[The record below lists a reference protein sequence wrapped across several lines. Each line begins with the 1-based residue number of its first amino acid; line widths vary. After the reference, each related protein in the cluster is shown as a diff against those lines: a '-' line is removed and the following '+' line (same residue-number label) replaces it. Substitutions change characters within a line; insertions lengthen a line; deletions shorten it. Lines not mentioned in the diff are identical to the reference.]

1 LLIDCILIAYRLPLQ
16 QEQLL
21 ASQAQFQA
29 EMQDLE
35 DRAREEAE
43 WQEVS
48 RLLKPEAAGINS
60 RLATA
65 TMHMRQQREAARVAE
80 RQFAA
85 VKQEEERKQWKQDV
99 WQLLQQQEHEQQLAA
114 EQEWQ
119 QQQQQ
124 QELEQQLAAEHEQRM
139 QQEHEQQMAAEQ
151 QQRIYMQQQTG
162 IVVPLHTTP
171 RKLDKAMSLGDVKIQ
186 AIYYLLYKYNI

>member
-1 LLIDCILIAYRLPLQ
+1 M
-16 QEQLL
+16 
-21 ASQAQFQA
+21 ASQRQFQA

-35 DRAREEAE
+35 DRTREEAE

-48 RLLKPEAAGINS
+48 RLLKPAAAGINS

-85 VKQEEERKQWKQDV
+85 VKQEEEWKQWMQQE
-99 WQLLQQQEHEQQLAA
+99 WQQLQQQEHEQQLAA

-124 QELEQQLAAEHEQRM
+124 EHEQQLAAEHEQRMQQEHEQQLAAEHEQRM

>member
-1 LLIDCILIAYRLPLQ
+1 
-16 QEQLL
+16 
-21 ASQAQFQA
+21 
-29 EMQDLE
+29 MQDLE

-43 WQEVS
+43 WQEVYA
-48 RLLKPEAAGINS
+48 AAGINS
-60 RLATA
+60 RIATA
-65 TMHMRQQREAARVAE
+65 KMHMRQQREAARVAE

-85 VKQEEERKQWKQDV
+85 VKQEEEWKQRM
-99 WQLLQQQEHEQQLAA
+99 Q
-114 EQEWQ
+114 QEWQ

-124 QELEQQLAAEHEQRM
+124 EHEQQLAAEHEQRM

>member
-1 LLIDCILIAYRLPLQ
+1 M
-16 QEQLL
+16 

-43 WQEVS
+43 WQEVYA
-48 RLLKPEAAGINS
+48 AAGINS
-60 RLATA
+60 RIATA
-65 TMHMRQQREAARVAE
+65 KMHMRQQREAARVAE

-85 VKQEEERKQWKQDV
+85 VKQEEEWKQRMQQE
-99 WQLLQQQEHEQQLAA
+99 WQQQQQQEHEQQMAA

>member
-1 LLIDCILIAYRLPLQ
+1 MPIDCILIAYRLPLQ

-43 WQEVS
+43 WQEVCADIN
-48 RLLKPEAAGINS
+48 RTAGINS
-60 RLATA
+60 RIATA
-65 TMHMRQQREAARVAE
+65 QMHMRQQRSAAIVAE

-85 VKQEEERKQWKQDV
+85 VKQEEEWKQRM
-99 WQLLQQQEHEQQLAA
+99 QQG
-114 EQEWQ
+114 WQ

-124 QELEQQLAAEHEQRM
+124 QIAARVSDAARVSEQQDAAEQQDAEQQ

-151 QQRIYMQQQTG
+151 QQWIYMQQQTG

>member
-1 LLIDCILIAYRLPLQ
+1 M
-16 QEQLL
+16 

-48 RLLKPEAAGINS
+48 RLLKPEAAGMNS

-85 VKQEEERKQWKQDV
+85 VKQEEEWKQWMQ
-99 WQLLQQQEHEQQLAA
+99 
-114 EQEWQ
+114 QEWQ

-124 QELEQQLAAEHEQRM
+124 

>member
-1 LLIDCILIAYRLPLQ
+1 LIAYRLPLQ

-48 RLLKPEAAGINS
+48 RLLKPEAAGMNS

-85 VKQEEERKQWKQDV
+85 VKQEEEWKQRM
-99 WQLLQQQEHEQQLAA
+99 Q
-114 EQEWQ
+114 QEWQ
-119 QQQQQ
+119 QQQ
-124 QELEQQLAAEHEQRM
+124 

>member
-1 LLIDCILIAYRLPLQ
+1 MPIDCILIAYRLPLQ

-43 WQEVS
+43 WQEVYA
-48 RLLKPEAAGINS
+48 AAGINS

-85 VKQEEERKQWKQDV
+85 VKQEEEWKQWMQ
-99 WQLLQQQEHEQQLAA
+99 
-114 EQEWQ
+114 QEWQ

-124 QELEQQLAAEHEQRM
+124 QQEHEQQLAAEHEQRM

-171 RKLDKAMSLGDVKIQ
+171 RKIDKAMSLGDVKIQ

>member
-1 LLIDCILIAYRLPLQ
+1 M
-16 QEQLL
+16 

-43 WQEVS
+43 WQEVCADIN
-48 RLLKPEAAGINS
+48 RTAGINS
-60 RLATA
+60 RIATA
-65 TMHMRQQREAARVAE
+65 QMHMRQQRSAAIVAE

-124 QELEQQLAAEHEQRM
+124 EHEQQLAAEHEQRM

-171 RKLDKAMSLGDVKIQ
+171 RKIDKAMSLGDVKI
-186 AIYYLLYKYNI
+186 

>member
-1 LLIDCILIAYRLPLQ
+1 M
-16 QEQLL
+16 

-48 RLLKPEAAGINS
+48 RLLKPEAAGMNS

-85 VKQEEERKQWKQDV
+85 VKQEEEWKQWMQ
-99 WQLLQQQEHEQQLAA
+99 
-114 EQEWQ
+114 QEWQ

>member
-1 LLIDCILIAYRLPLQ
+1 M
-16 QEQLL
+16 

-48 RLLKPEAAGINS
+48 RLLKPEAAGMNS

-85 VKQEEERKQWKQDV
+85 VKQEEEWKQWMQQE
-99 WQLLQQQEHEQQLAA
+99 WQQQQQQQQQEHEQQLAA

>member
-1 LLIDCILIAYRLPLQ
+1 MPIDCILIAYRLPLQ

-43 WQEVS
+43 WQEVYA
-48 RLLKPEAAGINS
+48 AAGINS
-60 RLATA
+60 RIATA
-65 TMHMRQQREAARVAE
+65 KMHMRQQREAAIVAE

-85 VKQEEERKQWKQDV
+85 VKQEEEWKQRM
-99 WQLLQQQEHEQQLAA
+99 Q
-114 EQEWQ
+114 QEWQ

-124 QELEQQLAAEHEQRM
+124 QIAARVSDAARVSEQQDAAEQQDAEQQ

-151 QQRIYMQQQTG
+151 QQWIYMQQQTG

-171 RKLDKAMSLGDVKIQ
+171 RKIDKAMSLGDVKIQ